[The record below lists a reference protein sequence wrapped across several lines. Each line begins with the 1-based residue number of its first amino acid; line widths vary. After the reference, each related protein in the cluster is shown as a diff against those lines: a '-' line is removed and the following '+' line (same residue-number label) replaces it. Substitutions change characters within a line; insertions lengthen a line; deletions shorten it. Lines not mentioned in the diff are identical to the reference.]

1 MQIYK
6 LKGFKFFQNFL
17 PRSIEKFG
25 IICYILTDDAFFFA
39 SACLFVLWHCCSF
52 ALPHTQSPATPL
64 KNTTP
69 TLGKKQTLLLFCN
82 SCHCYSVLSTCIK
95 FNNKSFGVKRKQN
108 QSAWKNHRT
117 IGKGTFFKLPP
128 YLKMENFK
136 VGTREKQQT
145 TNGMWGERRSSSS
158 NCSTSVQN

>member
-64 KNTTP
+64 KHHPHPWEKTNIVAFLQQLP
-69 TLGKKQTLLLFCN
+69 LLFRFVN
-82 SCHCYSVLSTCIK
+82 LY
-95 FNNKSFGVKRKQN
+95 
-108 QSAWKNHRT
+108 
-117 IGKGTFFKLPP
+117 
-128 YLKMENFK
+128 
-136 VGTREKQQT
+136 
-145 TNGMWGERRSSSS
+145 
-158 NCSTSVQN
+158 